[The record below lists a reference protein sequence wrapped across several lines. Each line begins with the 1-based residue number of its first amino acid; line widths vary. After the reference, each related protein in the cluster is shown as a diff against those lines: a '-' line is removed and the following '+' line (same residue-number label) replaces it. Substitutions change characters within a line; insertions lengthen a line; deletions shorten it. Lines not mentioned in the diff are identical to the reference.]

1 MFPVT
6 FQTSVIAVVQIF
18 AMGAVGFYLVRA
30 SLLQESGLKIVSFL
44 TVNVFFP
51 LFIFYQ
57 IITNFD
63 ASRMPLW
70 WAFPLIAIILPLTG
84 LFISF
89 FLVFRHTRAHKNA
102 FLAVSSFHNGGY
114 LPLLLVSA
122 LPLGAFAGQ
131 VYSGVIFSIVGF
143 DMCVWSLG
151 VWLLTKGES
160 KRMDFRKILNPPLI
174 SMFAAWFIVL
184 VFGPG
189 FVPQLILKP
198 INLLGQGTMGLAMIL
213 IGGNMGLANL
223 NKINWKEITVITLLK
238 LLVLP
243 LITLVILLSVKL
255 NPLISFVAM
264 LNACMP
270 CSITLSIIGRN
281 YETKDQSLINQ
292 AIFVTHLLSMITIP
306 IFLGLYGKLIN
317 DNYSH

>member
-1 MFPVT
+1 MFLVSFHT
-6 FQTSVIAVVQIF
+6 AVIAVAQIF
-18 AMGAVGFYLVRA
+18 IMGALGFYLVR
-30 SLLQESGLKIVSFL
+30 SGLLAESGLKVVSFL

-63 ASRMPLW
+63 ASHMPLW
-70 WAFPLIAIILPLTG
+70 WAFPLVAIILPLTG
-84 LFISF
+84 LAISSL
-89 FLVFRHTRAHKNA
+89 LVFRHHRPHKDA
-102 FLAVSSFHNGGY
+102 FLAVASFHNGGY

-122 LPLGAFAGQ
+122 LPWGALEAQ

-151 VWLLTKGES
+151 VWLLTKGEG
-160 KRMDFRKILNPPLI
+160 KKMDFKKILNPPLV
-174 SMFAAWFIVL
+174 SMFAAWFMVL

-189 FVPQLILKP
+189 SIPQIILKP
-198 INLLGQGTMGLAMIL
+198 INILGQGTMGFAMIL
-213 IGGNMGLANL
+213 IGGNMGLAHL
-223 NKINWKEITVITLLK
+223 NKINWKEISVIAMLK
-238 LLVLP
+238 LLVMP
-243 LITLVILLSVKL
+243 LLALCVLHFLKL
-255 NPLISFVAM
+255 NPLVSFVAM

-281 YETKDQSLINQ
+281 YETRDQAFINQ

-306 IFLGLYGKLIN
+306 IFLGLYGKLLN
-317 DNYSH
+317 

>member
-1 MFPVT
+1 MF
-6 FQTSVIAVVQIF
+6 SVSFHTAVIVVIQIF
-18 AMGAVGFYLVRA
+18 TMGAVGFYLVR
-30 SLLQESGLKIVSFL
+30 SGLLQESGLKTVSFL

-57 IITNFD
+57 ILSNFD
-63 ASRMPLW
+63 AKNMPLW
-70 WAFPLIAIILPLTG
+70 WAFPLITMILPLTG
-84 LFISF
+84 LAIASL
-89 FLVFRHTRAHKNA
+89 LVFRHKRANKNA
-102 FLAVSSFHNGGY
+102 FLAVASFHNGGY

-122 LPLGAFAGQ
+122 LPWGALAGQ
-131 VYSGVIFSIVGF
+131 VYAGVIFSIVGF

-151 VWLLTKGES
+151 VWLLTKGEG

-174 SMFAAWFIVL
+174 SMFVAWFIVL

-198 INLLGQGTMGLAMIL
+198 INILGQGTMGLAMIL

-223 NKINWKEITVITLLK
+223 DKLNWKEISVITLLK
-238 LLVLP
+238 LMVLP
-243 LITLVILLSVKL
+243 LITLIVLIFLKL

-281 YETKDQSLINQ
+281 YETKDQALINQ
-292 AIFVTHLLSMITIP
+292 SIFVTHLLSMITIP
-306 IFLGLYGKLIN
+306 IFLGLYGKLM
-317 DNYSH
+317 H